1 MGLFGKKNKNVD
13 ENVEAAE
20 VEVKKKPEKPVKKKG
35 KKNELLKI
43 FDESVWESVHEDF
56 KANKQFIIQDRVTGE
71 TKYIGL
77 LFDTNLVGGFTGKS
91 AKKDESKGSIIEAV
105 RTGRIKTYIRSEM
118 LMDDLFIIIPDEETI
133 DNMDE
138 FVILTDIPY
147 TICSV
152 DDDGMIM
159 TETENG
165 TDDEDDPEIQV
176 TFDQVQKIIATGDSV
191 YTLLPAY
198 SQGADDAASFDR
210 GSDTDVED
218 LSDLGDEISDLPEDL
233 EDIPD
238 DDLGDD
244 LDDLGDDLD
253 NLDDAEDVSGDT
265 PVDDLDDI
273 GGDSVPTDVPDDAGQ
288 PADMN
293 NMGADPNGYAQ
304 PQNNVSYDDGSDGG
318 YDEYNSD
325 VGADVINDFV
335 KRQYYSEDLEL
346 EISTEAFDQKFMH
359 GNSYLPFNEDRG
371 TGWLNE
377 YLSNIAKDANTRM
390 ERMHN
395 ENLFR
400 MRERY
405 MRLIQDHCSV
415 ISQSLSIAD
424 DSTQYG
430 RLRFAIEQHK
440 ADSLDLVDKN
450 VTEKRVRLEEQWEK
464 TLESVRNEAAAQAE
478 REYVNRHGR
487 RHEQDLVDLETRE
500 KDEIERDYQMSISNL
515 NKDRKREAKKL
526 LELAVSETLNEMSQA
541 YLRVLREEKKEYIR
555 LQNEMTRF
563 IDDNRK
569 DEKARIE
576 YLAEENRQVKK
587 ANEVRRDFTAKI
599 KAMSAEMQMKQT
611 MLQADIDRM
620 NSEHEAALESSRTE
634 WANRIEEE
642 RAKSQNL
649 QRQVDDLLEK
659 YAALDDRKKN
669 EYASRIS
676 ELEMMNKSKDEDMEH
691 LVEMHK
697 RSNVVTVLLI
707 VAILLAAIGVG
718 FMFGSIMNV
727 RKTSQIE
734 QQGIYQQY
742 SAPAMSQPEQ
752 DPNLQN
758 GGAYAP
764 EVYDQQ

>member
-1 MGLFGKKNKNVD
+1 
-13 ENVEAAE
+13 
-20 VEVKKKPEKPVKKKG
+20 
-35 KKNELLKI
+35 
-43 FDESVWESVHEDF
+43 
-56 KANKQFIIQDRVTGE
+56 
-71 TKYIGL
+71 
-77 LFDTNLVGGFTGKS
+77 
-91 AKKDESKGSIIEAV
+91 
-105 RTGRIKTYIRSEM
+105 
-118 LMDDLFIIIPDEETI
+118 
-133 DNMDE
+133 
-138 FVILTDIPY
+138 
-147 TICSV
+147 
-152 DDDGMIM
+152 
-159 TETENG
+159 
-165 TDDEDDPEIQV
+165 
-176 TFDQVQKIIATGDSV
+176 
-191 YTLLPAY
+191 
-198 SQGADDAASFDR
+198 
-210 GSDTDVED
+210 
-218 LSDLGDEISDLPEDL
+218 
-233 EDIPD
+233 
-238 DDLGDD
+238 
-244 LDDLGDDLD
+244 
-253 NLDDAEDVSGDT
+253 
-265 PVDDLDDI
+265 
-273 GGDSVPTDVPDDAGQ
+273 
-288 PADMN
+288 
-293 NMGADPNGYAQ
+293 
-304 PQNNVSYDDGSDGG
+304 
-318 YDEYNSD
+318 
-325 VGADVINDFV
+325 
-335 KRQYYSEDLEL
+335 
-346 EISTEAFDQKFMH
+346 
-359 GNSYLPFNEDRG
+359 
-371 TGWLNE
+371 
-377 YLSNIAKDANTRM
+377 
-390 ERMHN
+390 
-395 ENLFR
+395 
-400 MRERY
+400 
-405 MRLIQDHCSV
+405 
-415 ISQSLSIAD
+415 
-424 DSTQYG
+424 
-430 RLRFAIEQHK
+430 
-440 ADSLDLVDKN
+440 
-450 VTEKRVRLEEQWEK
+450 
-464 TLESVRNEAAAQAE
+464 
-478 REYVNRHGR
+478 
-487 RHEQDLVDLETRE
+487 
-500 KDEIERDYQMSISNL
+500 
-515 NKDRKREAKKL
+515 
-526 LELAVSETLNEMSQA
+526 MSQA